1 MATLGN
7 SIDFGDLIAANFSA
21 SGTSSSTRGLFMSGR
36 TPGVTNTIE
45 FIEIATTG
53 NAVDFGDNTGTHA
66 YSTATSNGH
75 GGLQ

>member
-1 MATLGN
+1 
-7 SIDFGDLIAANFSA
+7 
-21 SGTSSSTRGLFMSGR
+21 MSGR

>member
-7 SIDFGDLIAANFSA
+7 SIDFGDLSQARFSA

-36 TPGVTNTIE
+36 TPGLVSTIDS
-45 FIEIATTG
+45 IEIATTG
-53 NAVDFGDNTGTHA
+53 NAVDFGDNTSTEA
-66 YSTATSNGH
+66 YSTATSTGH